1 MRTLTFGEL
10 KTRSRERA
18 DMVNSQFIS
27 NTELEG
33 LVNES
38 MTELYDMLVTT
49 LGADY
54 YVTDTSFQLVS
65 GQSVYSLPID
75 FYKMAGV
82 DLASGS
88 GKAVSLRPF
97 QFQERN
103 RFNNALIY
111 DSSTNGFTNLRYRI
125 IGNDIKFIPEVSSNQ
140 TVTLW
145 YHPACEVLTNDLDT
159 FNGVNGYEELV
170 IVLTAIKML
179 SKEESDT
186 SSLERRYQYLI
197 KRIQDSAANRDAG
210 SPERVQDV
218 SRGGFDSDY
227 CGDL

>member
-1 MRTLTFGEL
+1 MRTFTFGEL

-27 NTELEG
+27 NSELES

-54 YVTDTSFQLVS
+54 YVTDVNFPLVA
-65 GQSVYSLPID
+65 GQDTYSLPAD

-82 DLASGS
+82 DLISGN
-88 GKAVSLRPF
+88 GKPLTVKPF

-111 DSSTNGFTNLRYRI
+111 DASTDGILRMRYRI
-125 IGNDIKFIPEVSSNQ
+125 IGNTIKFIPNVRTNYS
-140 TVTLW
+140 VTLW
-145 YHPACEVLTNDLDT
+145 YHPACEKLSSDSAT
-159 FNGVNGYEELV
+159 FDGVNGYEELV
-170 IVLTAIKML
+170 IILTAMKML
-179 SKEESDT
+179 QKEESDT
-186 SSLERRYQYLI
+186 TALERRYQYLTQRI
-197 KRIQDSAANRDAG
+197 KDSAANRDAG
-210 SPERVQDV
+210 FPERVSDV
-218 SRGGFDSDY
+218 RRDDYDSEFF
-227 CGDL
+227 GDL

>member
-1 MRTLTFGEL
+1 MRTFTFGEL

-27 NTELEG
+27 NSELES

-54 YVTDTSFQLVS
+54 YVKDVGFPLVAGQDT
-65 GQSVYSLPID
+65 YSLPAD

-82 DLASGS
+82 DLVSGN
-88 GKAVSLRPF
+88 GKPLTVKPF

-111 DSSTNGFTNLRYRI
+111 DSSTDGVLRLRYRI
-125 IGNDIKFIPEVSSNQ
+125 IGNTIKFIPDVRANYS
-140 TVTLW
+140 VTLW
-145 YHPACEVLTNDLDT
+145 YHPVCEKLTSDT
-159 FNGVNGYEELV
+159 ATFDGVNGYEEIV
-170 IVLTAIKML
+170 IVLTAMKML
-179 SKEESDT
+179 QKEESDT
-186 SSLERRYQYLI
+186 TALERRYQYLI

-210 SPERVQDV
+210 FPERVQDV
-218 SRGGFDSDY
+218 RRDDYDSEFF
-227 CGDL
+227 GDL